1 MKEILEILNE
11 PLQRLAKLKQKL
23 DNARPLP
30 IMALNKLQENN
41 RLEWTYHSNA
51 IEGNTLNL
59 NETRVVLE
67 DGITIG
73 GKTIREHLEVINH
86 QNAIYF
92 LEDLVQNN
100 ADIREIEIL
109 KLHETIL
116 KGIDDDFAGRLR
128 TGMVRISG
136 AKFTPPAANKVS
148 DLFDQCIQFLNQNPH
163 NWPAPILAAY
173 FHHQL
178 VYIHPF
184 FDGNGRT
191 ARLAMNLYLMKNG
204 YPPLIIQKADR
215 KKYYSALRDA
225 DAGRHQKLCLLVIQE
240 LERSLIRYLE
250 VLPNEYEAYEP
261 ISNIVS
267 EEPLP
272 YGMEYISLLARSGK
286 IPAIKEGKTWHTT
299 RRAVLNYA
307 LSKKNKNKND

>member
-1 MKEILEILNE
+1 MKEILELLNE
-11 PLQRLAKLKQKL
+11 PLQRLAHLKQKL
-23 DNARPLP
+23 DDARPLP
-30 IMALNKLQENN
+30 KMALNKLQENN
-41 RLEWTYHSNA
+41 RLEWTYNSNA

-73 GKTIREHLEVINH
+73 GKTIKEHLEVVNH
-86 QNAIYF
+86 QKAIFF
-92 LEDLVQNN
+92 LEDLVQNH

-109 KLHETIL
+109 KLHEIIL

-148 DLFDQCIQFLNQNPH
+148 DLFDQCIHFLNQNP
-163 NWPAPILAAY
+163 NQWPAPILAAY
-173 FHHQL
+173 FHHEL
-178 VYIHPF
+178 VHIHPF

-204 YPPLIIQKADR
+204 YPPVIIQKADR
-215 KKYYSALRDA
+215 KKYYAALREA
-225 DAGRHQKLCLLVIQE
+225 DEGRYQKICLLIIQE

-250 VLPNEYEAYEP
+250 VLPDEYEEYEP
-261 ISNIVS
+261 ISNIVA
-267 EEPLP
+267 EESLP
-272 YGMEYISLLARSGK
+272 YGMEYISLLARNGK

-299 RRAVLNYA
+299 RNAVLSYA
-307 LSKKNKNKND
+307 QNKKRNK